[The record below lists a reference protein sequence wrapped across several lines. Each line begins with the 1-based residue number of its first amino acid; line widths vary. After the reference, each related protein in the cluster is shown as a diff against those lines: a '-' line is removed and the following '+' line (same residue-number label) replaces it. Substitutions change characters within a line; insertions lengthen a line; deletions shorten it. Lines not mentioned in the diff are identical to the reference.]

1 MAVRIL
7 DEKCIGCKKC
17 LSSCPVGAIEMREK
31 KAFILDTCTSCGA
44 CVSSCKFQAIEADAV
59 ERRGVDVNAYR
70 GVWVFCEN
78 FEGHLKAVAT
88 ELLGKG
94 RALADDLGVQ
104 LTAILVGKDVRKLAE
119 RTIAFGADRAICV
132 ENARLGTYTTGPFAH
147 VISQLVENHSPEIL
161 LFGATHLGRDLAPRV
176 ANRVRTGLTA
186 DCTGLEIDSAQRRLM
201 QTRPA
206 FGGNIMATIVC
217 PDHRPQMAT
226 VRPGVMKSL
235 ESDPSRKGEVLV
247 EEVQIPEKVFMS
259 EVVETLRKAKKHV
272 NLEEA
277 RVIVAGGRGVGKPE
291 NFKLLEELA
300 EVLEGEIGASRAAV
314 DAGWIDHDHQ
324 VGQTGK
330 SVSPDIYFACGISGA
345 IQHVA
350 GVQNSGCLVAINRD
364 PFAPIF
370 DVADIGIVGDLHK
383 VIPALIEEIRVSR
396 EQEGSGR

>member
-1 MAVRIL
+1 MAVKII
-7 DEKCIGCKKC
+7 DEKCIGCKRC
-17 LSSCPVGAIEMREK
+17 IPSCPFGAIEMREK
-31 KAFILDTCTSCGA
+31 KATILDTCTECGA
-44 CVSSCKFQAIEADAV
+44 CVSSCKFEAIVADAV
-59 ERRGVDVNAYR
+59 ARRGVDITAFS
-70 GVWVFCEN
+70 GVWVFCET
-78 FEGHLKAVAT
+78 FDGHLKPVAT

-94 RALADDLGVQ
+94 RNLADSLGVQ
-104 LTAILVGKDVRKLAE
+104 LTALLVGSGIRVQAE
-119 RTIAFGADRAICV
+119 KAIAFGADRVFCV
-132 ENARLGTYTTGPFAH
+132 DDEKLSTYTTSPFAH
-147 VISQLVENHSPEIL
+147 VVSDLIERHSPEIV

-186 DCTGLEIDSAQRRLM
+186 DCTALEIDMEGRRLM

-226 VRPGVMKSL
+226 VRPGVMKSM
-235 ESDPSRKGEVLV
+235 EMDSSRTG
-247 EEVQIPEKVFMS
+247 QIVDEKIEIPQNCFMA
-259 EVVETLRKAKKHV
+259 EVVEAVRKVKKHV

-277 RVIVAGGRGVGKPE
+277 KVIVAGGRGVGKAE
-291 NFKLLEELA
+291 NFT
-300 EVLEGEIGASRAAV
+300 VLETLADALGGELGASRAAV

-370 DVADIGIVGDLHK
+370 DFADIGIVGDLHK
-383 VIPALIEEIRVSR
+383 VIPALIEELRVSR
-396 EQEGSGR
+396 EAEDSRR